1 MAERGPTA
9 TSIAARTMR
18 LEARI
23 GTVAEGKQAD
33 LVVLRSDPTKAIGN
47 TRDIAL
53 VVKRGR
59 VIEVK

>member
-1 MAERGPTA
+1 
-9 TSIAARTMR
+9 MR
-18 LEARI
+18 LEAQI

-33 LVVLRSDPTKAIGN
+33 LVVLRSDPTKAIGS

-59 VIEVK
+59 LFEVK